1 MIRKREEKEKKFK
14 RLTSASGSAGSLA
27 DAGLAVGGEGMP
39 FHGVPLRDG
48 IVQEVKAPHGERGPS
63 HVLPHHP
70 VLRGLREP
78 LALKPRGQSLGV
90 KTFNIYVAAYQI
102 LEKKKASENM
112 KVIIPSASGRTM
124 VSCGGVGSRRVAATR
139 RAEGVNLLIQMV
151 ASACLGSSVKNSSSF
166 FL

>member
-1 MIRKREEKEKKFK
+1 LIRKREEKEKKFK

-102 LEKKKASENM
+102 LEKKESERKHEGDNTICVGQNNGFLRGSGITASRGNT
-112 KVIIPSASGRTM
+112 AG
-124 VSCGGVGSRRVAATR
+124 
-139 RAEGVNLLIQMV
+139 
-151 ASACLGSSVKNSSSF
+151 
-166 FL
+166 